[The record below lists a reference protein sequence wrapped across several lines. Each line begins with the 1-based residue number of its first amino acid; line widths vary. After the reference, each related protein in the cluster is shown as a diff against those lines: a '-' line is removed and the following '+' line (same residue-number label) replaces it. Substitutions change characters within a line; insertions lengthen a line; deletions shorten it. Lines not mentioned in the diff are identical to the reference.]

1 MVSILLFW
9 AMIIVDGKFD
19 GLRLVDGSLDGL
31 RLVDGSLLGNLE
43 GLLVEL
49 AVGSFDGN
57 GVGGFQN
64 HIS

>member
-9 AMIIVDGKFD
+9 AMIIVDGKF
-19 GLRLVDGSLDGL
+19 DGL